1 MADLEEKLPGRGL
14 WLTPS
19 TDIVERAC
27 AENVFPKAA
36 QRNVTVPSNLSEKL
50 VSLLG
55 QAVHEFDS
63 SRASIWLRSGR
74 F

>member
-36 QRNVTVPSNLSEKL
+36 QRNAVPSNLSEKL
-50 VSLLG
+50 VSLLDRRCMNLI
-55 QAVHEFDS
+55 A
-63 SRASIWLRSGR
+63 RASIWLCSGR